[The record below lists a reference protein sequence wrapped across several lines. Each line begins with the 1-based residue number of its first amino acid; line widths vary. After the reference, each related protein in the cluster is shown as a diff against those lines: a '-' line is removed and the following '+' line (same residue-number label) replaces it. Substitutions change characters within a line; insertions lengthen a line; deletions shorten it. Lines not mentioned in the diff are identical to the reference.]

1 MSYVFSGKIQS
12 AMFVN
17 PPQNTTIELLYGEGT
32 ELTAFHLNVDYSNDE
47 FLAFVDEWPLE
58 KIEKTSRDNAKS
70 NAKAFEKVIATAAA
84 SKLAEQRVE
93 LHAQLAEQRVELHAE
108 HIEQRAKQTQINL
121 TLTSEMVTAFII
133 ENNNDKNMVFDTKLA
148 LLETLSTAASRE
160 QKMKIRKAKTI
171 AQLYSV
177 YHEYNI

>member
-17 PPQNTTIELLYGEGT
+17 PPQNTVIELLYGEGT

-93 LHAQLAEQRVELHAE
+93 LHTE
-108 HIEQRAKQTQINL
+108 HIELRAEQTQINL

>member
-32 ELTAFHLNVDYSNDE
+32 ELTAFHLDVNYSSDE

-93 LHAQLAEQRVELHAE
+93 LHTE
-108 HIEQRAKQTQINL
+108 HIELRAKQTQINL

>member
-17 PPQNTTIELLYGEGT
+17 PPQNTTIELLYGEGS
-32 ELTAFHLNVDYSNDE
+32 ELTAFHLNVDYSSDE
-47 FLAFVDEWPLE
+47 FLAFIDEWPLE
-58 KIEKTSRDNAKS
+58 KIEKTSRDNARA
-70 NAKAFEKVIATAAA
+70 NAIAFEKVIATATA
-84 SKLAEQRVE
+84 SKLAE
-93 LHAQLAEQRVELHAE
+93 
-108 HIEQRAKQTQINL
+108 QTQINL
-121 TLTSEMVTAFII
+121 TLTCEMVTAFII

-148 LLETLSTAASRE
+148 LLETLGIAASRE

-177 YHEYNI
+177 YHEYNMC

>member
-32 ELTAFHLNVDYSNDE
+32 ELTAFHLDVNYSSDE

-93 LHAQLAEQRVELHAE
+93 LHAE

-121 TLTSEMVTAFII
+121 QQQMPSRM
-133 ENNNDKNMVFDTKLA
+133 KKTK
-148 LLETLSTAASRE
+148 S
-160 QKMKIRKAKTI
+160 K
-171 AQLYSV
+171 
-177 YHEYNI
+177 

>member
-17 PPQNTTIELLYGEGT
+17 PPQNSTIELLYGEGT

-58 KIEKTSRDNAKS
+58 KIEKTSRDNARA
-70 NAKAFEKVIATAAA
+70 NAIAFEKVIATATA
-84 SKLAEQRVE
+84 SK
-93 LHAQLAEQRVELHAE
+93 LAEQRVELHAE
-108 HIEQRAKQTQINL
+108 HIELHAKQTQINL

-177 YHEYNI
+177 YHEYNMC

>member
-17 PPQNTTIELLYGEGT
+17 PPQNTVIELLYGEGT

-84 SKLAEQRVE
+84 SK
-93 LHAQLAEQRVELHAE
+93 LAEQRVELHAE

>member
-17 PPQNTTIELLYGEGT
+17 PPQNTVIELLYGEGT

-93 LHAQLAEQRVELHAE
+93 LHTE
-108 HIEQRAKQTQINL
+108 HIELRAKQTQINL

>member
-17 PPQNTTIELLYGEGT
+17 PPQNTVIELLYGEGT

-70 NAKAFEKVIATAAA
+70 NAKAFEKVIATATA

-93 LHAQLAEQRVELHAE
+93 LHTE
-108 HIEQRAKQTQINL
+108 HIELHAKQTQINL

>member
-17 PPQNTTIELLYGEGT
+17 PPQNTVIELLYGEGT

-93 LHAQLAEQRVELHAE
+93 LHAE

-148 LLETLSTAASRE
+148 LLETLGIAASRE

>member
-17 PPQNTTIELLYGEGT
+17 PPQNTVIELLYGEGT

-70 NAKAFEKVIATAAA
+70 NAKAFEKVIATATA

-93 LHAQLAEQRVELHAE
+93 LH
-108 HIEQRAKQTQINL
+108 AKQTQINL

>member
-17 PPQNTTIELLYGEGT
+17 PPQNTVIELLYGEGT

-58 KIEKTSRDNAKS
+58 KIEKTSRDNARA
-70 NAKAFEKVIATAAA
+70 NAIAFEKVIATASV
-84 SKLAEQRVE
+84 SKLAE
-93 LHAQLAEQRVELHAE
+93 
-108 HIEQRAKQTQINL
+108 QTQINL

>member
-17 PPQNTTIELLYGEGT
+17 PPQNTVIELLYGEGT

-93 LHAQLAEQRVELHAE
+93 LHTE
-108 HIEQRAKQTQINL
+108 HIELHAKQTQINL

>member
-93 LHAQLAEQRVELHAE
+93 LHAE

>member
-1 MSYVFSGKIQS
+1 MSYVFSGRIQS

-17 PPQNTTIELLYGEGT
+17 PPQNTVIELLYGEGT

-47 FLAFVDEWPLE
+47 FLAFIDEWSLE
-58 KIEKTSRDNAKS
+58 KVEKTSRDNARA
-70 NAKAFEKVIATAAA
+70 N
-84 SKLAEQRVE
+84 KLAE
-93 LHAQLAEQRVELHAE
+93 
-108 HIEQRAKQTQINL
+108 QTQINL
-121 TLTSEMVTAFII
+121 TLTPEMVTAFILK
-133 ENNNDKNMVFDTKLA
+133 NNNDKNMVFDTKLA
-148 LLETLSTAASRE
+148 LLETLATADSRE